1 MVFPARGQP
10 PKMLQPAER
19 PFDLPAVAVMLLI
32 ARRQFSLR
40 LIAAFD
46 ERVNEPQAPI
56 LQSLTQR
63 CTVGRFVV
71 DQTFRFVDERRRGRH
86 QRLDQLDFVRRG
98 TGDLR
103 VERRPLVVR
112 QQDNLAAFA
121 GLGRPDVV
129 APFFAGTK
137 VASPRS
143 DWRSSPVK
151 SSLSSSSRCQAR
163 WNTPVLTHTVNR
175 WWQTLLDGN
184 ERGKSCQRQPV
195 TSTNRMPSRQSRF
208 EWRGRPPRG
217 LGSGSGKRSSIR
229 NHWSSVSCG
238 EGSVLDPVSW
248 SRRGSVR
255 DRVAMVSLLSEVQVT
270 RISCHSCSL
279 TKMFQDGF

>member
-1 MVFPARGQP
+1 VIFPARGQP

-32 ARRQFSLR
+32 ARQQFSLR

-46 ERVNEPQAPI
+46 ERVNESQAPM
-56 LQSLTQR
+56 LESPTQGLA
-63 CTVGRFVV
+63 VGRFVV
-71 DQTFRFVDERRRGRH
+71 DQTFRFIDECRRGYH

-98 TGDLR
+98 TR
-103 VERRPLVVR
+103 NVRMQWYAFAVR

-129 APFFAGTK
+129 APFFAGTN

-143 DWRSSPVK
+143 VSRSSCFK

-229 NHWSSVSCG
+229 NHWSSVSCS
-238 EGSVLDPVSW
+238 EGSVLNPVSW
-248 SRRGSVR
+248 IRRGSVR
-255 DRVAMVSLLSEVQVT
+255 DRVAMVRLLSEAQVT